1 MKKNFLHLPTICHY
15 AQCYNKPGG
24 YQVMQV
30 KQVKQVSKNIYIHY
44 IIKIVKGFLLVCAL
58 P

>member
-1 MKKNFLHLPTICHY
+1 
-15 AQCYNKPGG
+15 
-24 YQVMQV
+24 MQV

-58 P
+58 PQNLVPSARRQKVKEPMTVSHGSSLPC